1 MIKGLTSIII
11 PIRNLDYPNAHYT
24 GNCIGNIK
32 YHTKAPYEIIIID
45 NASTV
50 DLSSATENFQQAVDK
65 YFRFDENKGVS
76 KAWNKG
82 IEISDGEFIC
92 IMNSDVEVYENWLDY
107 MIESLNGIDVVM
119 ATPMYAYPYGRAD
132 RAKILEKEIIELK
145 ENPFSDF
152 MDFSCFM
159 FKSSML
165 DEIGLFDENI
175 EIGWGEDIDFRFRCE
190 EKGKIIKSNRLV
202 NTHHIGMATGYS
214 MMNHGEPVNE
224 AMDKNREYIKQK
236 WNLDENGNPAFR
248 RNK

>member
-32 YHTKAPYEIIIID
+32 YHTKAPNEIIIID

-50 DLSSATENFQQAVDK
+50 DLSSATENLQQAVDK
-65 YFRFDENKGVS
+65 YFRFDENMGVS
-76 KAWNKG
+76 GAWNKG

-159 FKSSML
+159 FKSSLL

-175 EIGWGEDIDFRFRCE
+175 EIG
-190 EKGKIIKSNRLV
+190 
-202 NTHHIGMATGYS
+202 
-214 MMNHGEPVNE
+214 
-224 AMDKNREYIKQK
+224 
-236 WNLDENGNPAFR
+236 
-248 RNK
+248 